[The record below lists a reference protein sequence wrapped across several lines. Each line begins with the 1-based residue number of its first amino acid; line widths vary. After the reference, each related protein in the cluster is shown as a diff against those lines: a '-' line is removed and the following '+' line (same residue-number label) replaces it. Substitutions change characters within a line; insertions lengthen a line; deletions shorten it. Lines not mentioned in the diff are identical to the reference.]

1 MTAIGR
7 LRGVLLLALVL
18 ALTGCKKPKPTQAEA
33 DEGPSREAIQRG
45 LGKTF
50 PVVGR
55 TVALAHL
62 TTIAQLYGFYRDAHG
77 GASPKKLEDLKDLD
91 AQTVRAVKEGEYVVV
106 WDAPR
111 NALQNTVI
119 AYEKDAPTQGG
130 VVANLGGTATSM
142 TPEEFKAAP
151 KVTGH

>member
-7 LRGVLLLALVL
+7 FGGVFLLVLLLAV
-18 ALTGCKKPKPTQAEA
+18 AGCKKPKPTQAEA
-33 DEGPSREAIQRG
+33 DEGPTREQIQRG

-62 TTIAQLYGFYRDAHG
+62 TSIAQLYGFYRDANG
-77 GASPKKLEDLKDLD
+77 GASPKKIQDLKDLD

-111 NALQNTVI
+111 NAPGSTVI

-130 VVANLGGTATSM
+130 VVATLGGTATSM
-142 TPEEFKAAP
+142 TAEEFKAAP
-151 KVTGH
+151 KVAGH